1 MMRSLFAGVSGLRN
15 HQTRMDVIGNNIAN
29 VNTTG
34 FKASRVNFQDILSQT
49 MQGASQ
55 PQGNRGGTNPMQ
67 VGLGV
72 GIASIDTL
80 FTPGSYQTTG
90 KPTDLSIQDDGFFI
104 LANGNQRF
112 YTRAG
117 NFDFDVEG
125 NYLVPGTGLK
135 VMGWMP
141 DGTGVIKTN
150 SDPTAIQIPVGSMM
164 KAQKTS
170 SITFGKN
177 LSASATKTGTAAERI
192 QADNDKKAAD
202 IAKAKADADL
212 LTANNDL
219 ATANTAKS
227 KADVDLV
234 KATAAKKA
242 ADDAKTAIDDAVAA
256 ITAAVTAANT
266 QVGTPNLANATALQT
281 AAATAVAKANAAV
294 TLSTTDTASVANQLK
309 TLVGALKTAAD
320 AAVANPT
327 DGPTATNA
335 QTAAT
340 SAETYGTTTAQT
352 TANTAANNA
361 ATIKTGADA
370 AATLATSNQQGA
382 VATQQTAAL
391 AAATAKD
398 NAEKAAAA
406 VKAAYDESSNVP
418 MQVSVYD
425 SQGNLY
431 NLSGNFMKNADNT
444 WTFTPSG
451 KIVDKSGKT
460 VANVT
465 GTPSTIKFD
474 ANGEYDS
481 LNTIANSITIDPAG
495 GPYSGAGPFTVN
507 LDFAAMK
514 QFGSESTAK
523 ATGQDGW
530 TDGTL
535 NGVSI
540 NSSGIIVGSFTNGK
554 TKDLARVA
562 LAVFN
567 NPAGLIKNG
576 SNMYSASNNSGLP
589 DVGESGTGGRGTFS
603 GGTLEMSNVD
613 LAQEF
618 SNMIITQ
625 RGFQANS
632 KIITTTDEML
642 EQLANLKR

>member
-29 VNTTG
+29 VNTAG

-49 MQGASQ
+49 MQGASS

-104 LANGNQRF
+104 LANGNQRY

-117 NFDFDVEG
+117 NFDFDVDG

-141 DGTGVIKTN
+141 DGTGAIKTN
-150 SDPTAIQIPVGSMM
+150 ADPTTIQIPIGSMM

-170 SITFGKN
+170 TITFGKN
-177 LSASATKTGTAAERI
+177 LSGSATKTGTAAERI
-192 QADNDKKAAD
+192 QADADKATAD
-202 IAKAKADADL
+202 LAKTNADA
-212 LTANNDL
+212 AL
-219 ATANTAKS
+219 AIANTAKTNADAAKS
-227 KADVDLV
+227 AIDVAKAYVDL
-234 KATAAKKA
+234 ALAAANKQQTTSNA
-242 ADDAKTAIDDAVAA
+242 ANAAAALAAANDAVTKAVAA
-256 ITAAVTAANT
+256 V
-266 QVGTPNLANATALQT
+266 
-281 AAATAVAKANAAV
+281 AAATAAGDAATIAAAN
-294 TLSTTDTASVANQLK
+294 TLK
-309 TLVGALKTAAD
+309 TDVDAIKTAAT
-320 AAVANPT
+320 AANADP
-327 DGPTATNA
+327 TNA
-335 QTAAT
+335 GLAGATQTAAT
-340 SAETYGTTTAQT
+340 TAQGS
-352 TANTAANNA
+352 AVAAQGDANA
-361 ATIKTGADA
+361 AAIT
-370 AATLATSNQQGA
+370 ATSNQQA
-382 VATQQTAAL
+382 AAAT
-391 AAATAKD
+391 AATAKD

-425 SQGNLY
+425 TQGNLY

-451 KIVDKSGKT
+451 KIVDKEGKT

-474 ANGEYDS
+474 ANGAYDS

-495 GPYSGAGPFTVN
+495 GPYSGAGAFTVN
-507 LDFAAMK
+507 LDFSTMTQYA
-514 QFGSESTAK
+514 SESTAK

-530 TDGTL
+530 SDGTL

-540 NSSGIIVGSFTNGK
+540 NSTGTIVGSFTNGK